1 MTIRR
6 AFIFIGAILR
16 LILIEL
22 SRFRPLYLEVG
33 IEKHSLRQRRRYK
46 FVENLRN
53 ETAKEE
59 EDYG

>member
-22 SRFRPLYLEVG
+22 SRFRLLYLEVG